1 MVICYESVFPGEVRE
16 FVGNGAQVLVN
27 ISNDGWYGETGAPYQ
42 HLQMTRMRAIEN
54 HRWILL
60 DTNNG
65 VTSSIDPFGRVVKR
79 VDRNILTALVAPYDA
94 LTETT
99 FYSRFGDVF
108 AWICVIIS
116 LVMVLVRWRF
126 RARTMIE
133 APSA

>member
-1 MVICYESVFPGEVRE
+1 VFPGEVRE

-42 HLQMTRMRAIEN
+42 HLAMTRMRAIEN

-65 VTSSIDPFGRVVKR
+65 VTSSIDPFGRVVKK
-79 VDRNILTALVAPYDA
+79 VDRNIRTVMVAPYEP

-99 FYSRFGDVF
+99 LYSRFGDVF

-133 APSA
+133 APTA